1 MVNLKSIIDEELRKR
16 FSEAKVAGNEYLDV
30 ISGDI
35 HKQLGFKHR
44 MPSCCHAMR
53 EMMKTGD
60 IIIEA
65 PLKGDGATLKIRYFL

>member
-1 MVNLKSIIDEELRKR
+1 MVNLKGIIDEELRMR
-16 FSEAKVAGNEYLDV
+16 FSAAKAAGNDYLDV

-53 EMMKTGD
+53 EIMRTGD
-60 IIIEA
+60 IILDA
-65 PLKGDGATLKIRYFL
+65 PPKGNGSKLRIRYFL